1 MEDGDIWVNLKVM
14 GLGSVT
20 VYLVFESAGKG

>member
-14 GLGSVT
+14 GLGLVT
-20 VYLVFESAGKG
+20 VYLMFESGKS